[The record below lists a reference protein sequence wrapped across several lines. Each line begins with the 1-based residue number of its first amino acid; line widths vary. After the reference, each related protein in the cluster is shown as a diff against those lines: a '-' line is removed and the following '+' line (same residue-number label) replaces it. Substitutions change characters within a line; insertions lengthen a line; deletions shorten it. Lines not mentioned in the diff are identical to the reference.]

1 VLLARCICLL
11 LSGAGSGYLSAD
23 VRAWSQYF
31 AMPPPLMSIL
41 NPPTK
46 YPLMPMLLVPIAP
59 LREYEVSV
67 AAATTWSRMN

>member
-1 VLLARCICLL
+1 VLLARRICLL

-41 NPPTK
+41 KSADEIPPHAD
-46 YPLMPMLLVPIAP
+46 V
-59 LREYEVSV
+59 VSAYRTIERV
-67 AAATTWSRMN
+67 